1 VINGWITAFF
11 PYKKDQSTGRA
22 NRPSDVLFGNDQEVL
37 ARMLY
42 PGEVT
47 GWEMHGFSASSF
59 PSGLSKA
66 PFHWDYLNRSFDM
79 EFLGGIVG

>member
-11 PYKKDQSTGRA
+11 PYKKDQCTGRA

-37 ARMLY
+37 ERLLD
-42 PGEVT
+42 PGEGRHWDT
-47 GWEMHGFSASSF
+47 PGFSAPSI

-79 EFLGGIVG
+79 EFLGGFVG